1 MDAAAI
7 ERLIRGLN
15 PWPSAYTRLNGRMLK
30 IWQAQVLE
38 GCQEGAAPGQ
48 ILEAAGS
55 TLTVQTGNGILKI
68 EELQLEGK
76 KRMDTAAFLRGFP
89 VEAGARMERSE

>member
-30 IWQAQVLE
+30 IWQAEVLE
-38 GCQEGAAPGQ
+38 GSREGAVPGQ
-48 ILEAAGS
+48 ILEADGS

-76 KRMDTAAFLRGFP
+76 KRMDTGAFLRGFP
-89 VEAGARMERSE
+89 VESGARMERSE